1 MKLNSHSNI
10 YKWAF
15 QDKEDDKDTATSES
29 HLGDMLKTNK
39 DILDSKETKDTSLVK
54 TIQLNDIN
62 HSSKSK

>member
-15 QDKEDDKDTATSES
+15 QDKEDEKDTSTSES

-39 DILDSKETKDTSLVK
+39 DILDSKEPKDTSLVK